1 MTNIEQI
8 KQKWEKKL
16 GNAIDEEHFALSNI
30 YTDII
35 QDLKSLQS
43 IEQPNVVDLIA
54 EDLVRLTVPLSI
66 PNVITIIESRITGK
80 PNIDKIMKE
89 IYNKTW
95 VDPCFFDTIVP
106 ILEKHLTSKAP
117 TEVSSEKHNIG
128 TFRRQF
134 KPQEVKVECKHNF
147 TANDWEW
154 NWYCKDC
161 WRDISKEDMIKKYS

>member
-89 IYNKTW
+89 IYNKT
-95 VDPCFFDTIVP
+95 
-106 ILEKHLTSKAP
+106 
-117 TEVSSEKHNIG
+117 
-128 TFRRQF
+128 
-134 KPQEVKVECKHNF
+134 
-147 TANDWEW
+147 
-154 NWYCKDC
+154 
-161 WRDISKEDMIKKYS
+161 